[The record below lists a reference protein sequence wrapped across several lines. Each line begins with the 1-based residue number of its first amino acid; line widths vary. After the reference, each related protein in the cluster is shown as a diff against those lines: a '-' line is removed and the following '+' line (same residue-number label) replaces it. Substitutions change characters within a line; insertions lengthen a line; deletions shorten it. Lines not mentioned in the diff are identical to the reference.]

1 MRWVSTLKKLLRFL
15 KDCRKECIWGPIF
28 KLLEAGF
35 ELFVPLVMAAIIDR
49 GIASADRPYIGRM
62 CGVLVALALVGLL
75 CSVTAQYF
83 AAKAA
88 TGFATKIRHALFSHV
103 LGLSY
108 ADIDSLGASTMITRM
123 TSDVNQLQN
132 GINLALRLLLRS
144 PFVVFGAM
152 ILAFTIDV
160 SAAWIFAVA
169 IPVLFAGVFAIILVT
184 IPMYRRVQSRLDEIT
199 SATRQNL
206 AGVRVLRAFRKEG
219 EQAAEFFQRNQRLYR
234 MQLQVGRFSNLLNP
248 VTYVILNLAVVVLIQ
263 TGAVRVHSGMLTQ
276 GQVVALYNYMT
287 QILVELIKFANLIIT
302 LTKSAACGNRVQ
314 GIFEISASQSPGT
327 RKPPEGEHRGR
338 VEFRQVSLT
347 FPGGGAEAITDVDFV
362 AEPGQTI
369 GIIGGTGSGKSAL
382 ISLIPRFYDATRGEV
397 RVDGVD
403 VKEFSTHALRG
414 KIGVVTQKAVLF
426 QGTIRSNLLWGNPE
440 ATEEELLD
448 ALELAQAMEFVKAKE
463 GGLDAVVEQ
472 GGRNLSGGQRQRLT
486 IARALVRRPEIL
498 ILDDSASALD
508 YATDAKLRSA
518 IRTMP
523 EPPTTFVVSQR
534 AASIRHADL
543 IFVLEDGKVAGRGT
557 HQELLKNC
565 SVYQEIYYS
574 QFPKEAEFHGA

>member
-1 MRWVSTLKKLLRFL
+1 MKKLLRFL
-15 KDCRKECIWGPIF
+15 KDFRKECIWGPIF

-49 GIASADRPYIGRM
+49 GIANADRPYIGRM

-88 TGFATKIRHALFSHV
+88 TGFATKIRHALFSHI

-108 ADIDSLGASTMITRM
+108 SEIDHLGASTMITRM

-152 ILAFTIDV
+152 ILAFTIDM
-160 SAAWIFAVA
+160 SAALIFAVA

-184 IPMYRRVQSRLDEIT
+184 IPMYRRVQTRLDGIT
-199 SATRQNL
+199 SATRENL
-206 AGVRVLRAFRKEG
+206 TGVRVLRAFRKEK
-219 EQAAEFFQRNQRLYR
+219 EQVAGFSQRNQRLYR

-263 TGAVRVHSGMLTQ
+263 TGAVRVNRGQLTQ

-302 LTKSAACGNRVQ
+302 MTKAAACGNRVQ
-314 GIFEISASQSPGT
+314 GIFEISASQAPGT
-327 RKPPEGEHRGR
+327 RRLPTGKRQGR

-347 FPGGGAEAITDVDFV
+347 FPGGSAEAISDVDFV
-362 AEPGQTI
+362 AEPGQSI

-382 ISLIPRFYDATRGEV
+382 VSLIPRFYDATRGVV

-403 VKEFSTHALRG
+403 VKELSIQALREQ
-414 KIGVVTQKAVLF
+414 IGVVPQKAVLF
-426 QGTIRSNLLWGNPE
+426 QGTVRSNLLWGNPE
-440 ATEEELLD
+440 ATDKDLME
-448 ALELAQAMEFVKAKE
+448 ALELAQAMEFVKTKD
-463 GGLDAVVEQ
+463 GGLDAAVEQ

-557 HQELLKNC
+557 HQELLESC

>member
-1 MRWVSTLKKLLRFL
+1 MKKLLRFL
-15 KDCRKECIWGPIF
+15 NDFKKECVWGPLF

-35 ELFVPLVMAAIIDR
+35 ELLVPLVMAAIIDR
-49 GIASADRPYIGRM
+49 GIANADRPYIGRL
-62 CGVLVALALVGLL
+62 CGVLAALALVGLV

-88 TGFATKIRHALFSHV
+88 TGFATKLRHALFSHI

-108 ADIDSLGASTMITRM
+108 AEIDSLGASTMITRM

-152 ILAFTIDV
+152 AMAFTIDV
-160 SAAWIFAVA
+160 RAALIFAVA
-169 IPVLFAGVFAIILVT
+169 IPVLFAGVFAIILIT
-184 IPMYRRVQSRLDEIT
+184 IPMYRQVQSRLDGIT
-199 SATRQNL
+199 SATRENL

-219 EQAAEFFQRNQRLYR
+219 EQVAGFFQRNRQLYR
-234 MQLQVGRFSNLLNP
+234 MQLQVGRLSNLLNP
-248 VTYVILNLAVVVLIQ
+248 VTYVILNLAVLVLIQ
-263 TGAVRVHSGMLTQ
+263 TGAVRVNHGALSQ

-302 LTKSAACGNRVQ
+302 MTKTVACGNRVQ
-314 GIFEISASQSPGT
+314 GIFEIVSSQKPGT
-327 RKPPEGEHRGR
+327 ERQDVHRGR
-338 VEFRQVSLT
+338 VEFQQVGLT
-347 FPGGGAEAITDVDFV
+347 FPGGGAEAISDVDFV

-382 ISLIPRFYDATRGEV
+382 VNLIPRFYDATRGTV

-403 VKEFSTHALRG
+403 VKELSMHALREQ
-414 KIGVVTQKAVLF
+414 IGVVPQKAVLF

-440 ATEEELLD
+440 ATDEDLLR
-448 ALELAQAMEFVKAKE
+448 ALKLAQADEFVRAKD
-463 GGLDAVVEQ
+463 GGLDAAVEQ
-472 GGRNLSGGQRQRLT
+472 GGRNFSGGQRQRLT
-486 IARALVRRPEIL
+486 IARALVRQPRVL

-508 YATDAKLRSA
+508 YVTDAKLRSA

-523 EPPTTFVVSQR
+523 EPPTTFIVSQR

-557 HQELLKNC
+557 HQELLESC
-565 SVYQEIYYS
+565 PIYQEIYYS
-574 QFPKEAEFHGA
+574 QFPKEAESHGA

>member
-1 MRWVSTLKKLLRFL
+1 MKKLLRFL
-15 KDCRKECIWGPIF
+15 KDFRKECIWGPIF

-49 GIASADRPYIGRM
+49 GIANADRPYIGGM
-62 CGVLVALALVGLL
+62 CGVLVALALIGLL

-88 TGFATKIRHALFSHV
+88 TGFATKIRHALFSHI

-108 ADIDSLGASTMITRM
+108 AEIDRLGASTMITRM
-123 TSDVNQLQN
+123 TSDVNQMQN

-160 SAAWIFAVA
+160 SAALIFAVA
-169 IPVLFAGVFAIILVT
+169 IPVLFAGVFAIILIT
-184 IPMYRRVQSRLDEIT
+184 IPMYRQVQSRLDGIT
-199 SATRQNL
+199 SAIRETL
-206 AGVRVLRAFRKEG
+206 TGVRVLRAFRKEE
-219 EQAAEFFQRNQRLYR
+219 EQVTEFSQRNQRLYR
-234 MQLQVGRFSNLLNP
+234 KQLQVGRFSNLLNP

-263 TGAVRVHSGMLTQ
+263 TGAVRVNRGQLTQ

-302 LTKSAACGNRVQ
+302 MTKAAACGNRVQ
-314 GIFEISASQSPGT
+314 AIFEISASQKPGT
-327 RKPPEGEHRGR
+327 GRLPAGNRKGR
-338 VEFRQVSLT
+338 VEFHQVGLT
-347 FPGGGAEAITDVDFV
+347 FPGGSAEAISDVDFV

-382 ISLIPRFYDATRGEV
+382 VSLIPRFYDATRGVV
-397 RVDGVD
+397 RIDGVD
-403 VKEFSTHALRG
+403 VRELSIQDLREQ
-414 KIGVVTQKAVLF
+414 IGVVPQKAVLF

-440 ATEEELLD
+440 ATDRDLMV
-448 ALELAQAMEFVKAKE
+448 ALELAQAMEFVKTKE

-508 YATDAKLRSA
+508 YATDAKLRTA

-557 HQELLKNC
+557 HQELLESC
-565 SVYQEIYYS
+565 PVYQEIYYS